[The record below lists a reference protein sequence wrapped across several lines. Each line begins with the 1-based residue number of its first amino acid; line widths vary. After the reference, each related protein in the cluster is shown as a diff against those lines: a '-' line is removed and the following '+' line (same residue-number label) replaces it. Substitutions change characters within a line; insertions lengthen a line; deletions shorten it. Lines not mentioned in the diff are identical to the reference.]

1 MVFYRKYRPQTIEE
15 LDTASIRQ
23 SLGAVLSSGKVPH
36 ALLFTG
42 PRGLGKTSGARIV
55 AKSVNCLNNDYGKW
69 SMVNGKKEK
78 TINHKP
84 SAISQV
90 EPCNKCVACVSITEG
105 RNLDVLEIDAASNRG
120 IDEIRD
126 LREKIKLAPSS
137 SLYKVYI
144 IDEVHMLTT
153 EAFNAILKTLEEP
166 PSHAVF
172 VLCTTE
178 AHKLPAT
185 IISRC
190 LRFDFKR
197 ATNEDIV
204 RSLERIAKGEKM
216 KIEKEV
222 LGRIAQGSDGS
233 FREAAK
239 ILEQAVFSQKPITK
253 ELIEHILGETQNL
266 NPQDLLKF
274 LAKKE
279 AKEAVLEINRLTEAG
294 ENLPVYT
301 EKILTLLHKILM
313 VKVGIANEGVVDLA
327 NLWQKEEVVKLI
339 ELFSRA
345 SMEMKSTVVPQLP
358 LELAVVEW
366 CEEEKSDS
374 TSAGPV
380 SLYPHP
386 TSSPSTSLGV
396 RVLDG
401 GPLQGEPSGRVPRS
415 PPALNVNHRGS
426 TQKRSQDTG
435 DSPRDLVDSGF
446 SQLWPQIIEAT
457 KEYDH
462 TLAGVL
468 RGCRPEAFDGKMLT
482 IAASYKFHKDRLDEP
497 KVRAV
502 LDNALSQ
509 VFGGNVVSRCI
520 LSEKSKNVRKDG
532 EKNV

>member
-197 ATNEDIV
+197 ATNEDII

-313 VKVGIANEGVVDLA
+313 VKVGIANEGVVNLA

-339 ELFSRA
+339 ELFSCA
-345 SMEMKSTVVPQLP
+345 SMELKSTVVPQLP

-366 CEEEKSDS
+366 CEI
-374 TSAGPV
+374 SAGALRSGVGSDKFSNASVPAV
-380 SLYPHP
+380 ASGDPKENLLRDTPH
-386 TSSPSTSLGV
+386 
-396 RVLDG
+396 RA
-401 GPLQGEPSGRVPRS
+401 PRS
-415 PPALNVNHRGS
+415 EKENDIFR
-426 TQKRSQDTG
+426 
-435 DSPRDLVDSGF
+435 
-446 SQLWPQIIEAT
+446 LWPQIIEAT
-457 KEYDH
+457 KEYNH

-468 RGCRPEAFDGKMLT
+468 RGCWPEAFDGKMLT

>member
-55 AKSVNCLNNDYGKW
+55 AKSINCEKGQSGAVCGKC
-69 SMVNGKKEK
+69 S
-78 TINHKP
+78 
-84 SAISQV
+84 
-90 EPCNKCVACVSITEG
+90 ACVSITEG

-197 ATNEDIV
+197 ATNEDII
-204 RSLERIAKGEKM
+204 RSLERIVKGEKM

-222 LGRIAQGSDGS
+222 LERIAQGSDGS

-279 AKEAVLEINRLTEAG
+279 AKEAVLEINRLIEAG

-313 VKVGIANEGVVDLA
+313 VKVGVTNEEVVDLA
-327 NLWQKEEVVKLI
+327 SLWQKEEVVRLI

-345 SMEMKSTVVPQLP
+345 SMELKSTVVPQLP

-366 CEEEKSDS
+366 CEI
-374 TSAGPV
+374 SAGALRSGVGSDKFSNASVPAV
-380 SLYPHP
+380 ASGDPKENLLRDTPH
-386 TSSPSTSLGV
+386 
-396 RVLDG
+396 RA
-401 GPLQGEPSGRVPRS
+401 PRS
-415 PPALNVNHRGS
+415 EKENDIFR
-426 TQKRSQDTG
+426 
-435 DSPRDLVDSGF
+435 
-446 SQLWPQIIEAT
+446 LWPQIIEAT
-457 KEYDH
+457 KEYNH

-468 RGCRPEAFDGKMLT
+468 RGCQPQNFDGKILT
-482 IAASYKFHKDRLDEP
+482 IETFYQFHKDKLNDP
-497 KVRAV
+497 KTAGV
-502 LDNALSQ
+502 LNKALSQ
-509 VFGGNVVSRCI
+509 VFGGNVGFKCV
-520 LSEKSKNVRKDG
+520 LGKKSAANQKG
-532 EKNV
+532 E

>member
-55 AKSVNCLNNDYGKW
+55 AKSINCEKGQSGAVCGKC
-69 SMVNGKKEK
+69 S
-78 TINHKP
+78 
-84 SAISQV
+84 
-90 EPCNKCVACVSITEG
+90 ACVSITEG

-197 ATNEDIV
+197 ATNEDII
-204 RSLERIAKGEKM
+204 RSLERIVKGEKM

-222 LGRIAQGSDGS
+222 LERIAQGSDGS

-279 AKEAVLEINRLTEAG
+279 AKEAVLEINRLIEAG

-313 VKVGIANEGVVDLA
+313 VKVGVTNEEVVDLA
-327 NLWQKEEVVKLI
+327 SLWQKEEVVRLI

-345 SMEMKSTVVPQLP
+345 SMELKSTVVPQLP

-366 CEEEKSDS
+366 CEI
-374 TSAGPV
+374 SAGASGDPKEN
-380 SLYPHP
+380 LLRDTPH
-386 TSSPSTSLGV
+386 
-396 RVLDG
+396 RA
-401 GPLQGEPSGRVPRS
+401 PRS
-415 PPALNVNHRGS
+415 EKENDIFR
-426 TQKRSQDTG
+426 
-435 DSPRDLVDSGF
+435 
-446 SQLWPQIIEAT
+446 LWPQIIEAT
-457 KEYDH
+457 KEYNH

-468 RGCRPEAFDGKMLT
+468 RGCQPQNFDGKILT
-482 IAASYKFHKDRLDEP
+482 IETFYQFHKDKLNDP
-497 KVRAV
+497 KTAGV
-502 LDNALSQ
+502 LNKALSQ
-509 VFGGNVVSRCI
+509 VFGGNVGFKCV
-520 LSEKSKNVRKDG
+520 LGKKSAANQKG
-532 EKNV
+532 E